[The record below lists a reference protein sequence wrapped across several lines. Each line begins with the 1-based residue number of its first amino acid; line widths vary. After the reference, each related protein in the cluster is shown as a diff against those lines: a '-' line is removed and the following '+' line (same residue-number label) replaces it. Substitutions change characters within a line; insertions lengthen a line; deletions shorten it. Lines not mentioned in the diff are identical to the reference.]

1 MDQNRSQNRD
11 DQGQGARDQER
22 PNQNA
27 NKEQAE
33 GSRETISANEAREE
47 SQKPRPRDAG
57 ERNEYPRQ
65 DGEQG
70 GGITNRP
77 LDRELQEQAEVPG
90 RGQTKDEDRN
100 A

>member
-1 MDQNRSQNRD
+1 MDQNRSQDRD
-11 DQGQGARDQER
+11 QQGQSSQDQDR

-27 NKEQAE
+27 NKEPAE
-33 GSRETISANEAREE
+33 GSREDVLANEAREE
-47 SQKPRPRDAG
+47 SRKPRPRDAG

-65 DGEQG
+65 GGEQG

-77 LDRELQEQAEVPG
+77 LDRELKEQAEVPA
-90 RGQTKDEDRN
+90 RGQTKDEDSN